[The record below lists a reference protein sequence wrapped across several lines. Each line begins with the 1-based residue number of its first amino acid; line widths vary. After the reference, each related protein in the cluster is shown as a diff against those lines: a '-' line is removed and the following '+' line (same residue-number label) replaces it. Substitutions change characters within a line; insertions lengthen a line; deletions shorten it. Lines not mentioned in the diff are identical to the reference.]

1 MERAGRSIQPGVLVV
16 VHSSD
21 SSQYSVGHWA
31 SSHMRERGHLL
42 YLHHTADQV
51 ETLRVDTGSAQA
63 ERDNTGFLIGCYTS
77 PSHCLAVS
85 AVREIFNRQV
95 RVLVEIIQFQQ
106 D

>member
-1 MERAGRSIQPGVLVV
+1 MGRAGRSIQRGALVV

-21 SSQYSVGHWA
+21 SSQYYVGHWA
-31 SSHMRERGHLL
+31 SSHMRERWCLF
-42 YLHHTADQV
+42 YLHHTAARV
-51 ETLRVDTGSAQA
+51 ETPRVDTGSAQA

-77 PSHCLAVS
+77 PNHCLAVS

-95 RVLVEIIQFQQ
+95 RVLVEIMQLLQ